1 MNDGSSK
8 NSHSKTD
15 VEEFFNLWKGLNDK
29 ERKTL
34 LVNLLEGNIVPK
46 LQQLAISGVDLVD
59 CEEDGTNLLHHAS
72 ISDDPEVIKCLVYI
86 GCQVDGKD
94 NNGKTPLH
102 IASECGN
109 LQSLKILL
117 ESSKCWFI
125 KDKTGKSF
133 LKSAN
138 KNNRSKIYLM
148 SALIFIKKK
157 IFKL

>member
-8 NSHSKTD
+8 SPHSKTD
-15 VEEFFNLWKGLNDK
+15 VEEFLILWKGLNDK

-34 LVNLLEGNIVPK
+34 LFNMLEGNLVPK

-72 ISDDPEVIKCLVYI
+72 YSDNSEVIKCLVYI

-94 NNGKTPLH
+94 KMGRTPLH
-102 IASECGN
+102 IASEYGN
-109 LQSLKILL
+109 LQTLKILL
-117 ESSKCWFI
+117 ESSKNWFI
-125 KDKTGKSF
+125 KDNSGKSF
-133 LKSAN
+133 IKIAN
-138 KNNRSKIYLM
+138 KENRFKIYIL
-148 SALIFIKKK
+148 SILVYIKTK